1 MSFFSRLSDIIS
13 CNVNDLLGSAADPLR
28 AVRQI
33 ISEMEEGLAGA
44 SRSANAASNSEQ
56 RLRSELDEHRAQVES
71 WSAKAR
77 EQLIQ
82 KHEDQAREALIRK
95 REIEDLLAGLEQQ
108 HAAAVATRDQLT
120 TTLRAIGARLAEARR
135 IEQALEAKQPA
146 AHVAGMIGRSAAPT
160 RDPTE
165 NRPVPALDPSRADQ
179 IEAELDALRRELA
192 EGK

>member
-13 CNVNDLLGSAADPLR
+13 CNVNELLGTAADPLR
-28 AVRQI
+28 AIRQI

-44 SRSANAASNSEQ
+44 SRSANAAGNSEQ

-71 WSAKAR
+71 WGAKAR
-77 EQLIQ
+77 EQLRER
-82 KHEDQAREALIRK
+82 HEDQAREALIRK

-146 AHVAGMIGRSAAPT
+146 THLTGMLGRAPAPVEPAAE
-160 RDPTE
+160 RHLA
-165 NRPVPALDPSRADQ
+165 PALEQSRAAQ

-192 EGK
+192 GGA